1 MKKTV
6 ANCHGLRLL
15 HDLGLTRSERPT
27 ERRQLPQP
35 PPPAALGVAEPACLL
50 WRVRSAPS
58 TFAEVYAHVIP
69 FEHKEAIQLVLRR
82 AEDSVRQ
89 IVPGLC
95 GTLTPEMVVPDN
107 N

>member
-1 MKKTV
+1 
-6 ANCHGLRLL
+6 
-15 HDLGLTRSERPT
+15 
-27 ERRQLPQP
+27 
-35 PPPAALGVAEPACLL
+35 
-50 WRVRSAPS
+50 VRSAPS

-95 GTLTPEMVVPDN
+95 GTLTPEMVAPDN